1 MTGCARC
8 CASTTGSIRDVGAC
22 TGPSGRPPRPSPGA
36 RRDDSLGVVYRPARA
51 PARPRRGVLHHM
63 AVRGRRAPAGTP
75 RRSHRDR
82 RGGAAD
88 HRGARRG
95 RRAAGVLQRVPPP
108 RRPPRHERRQ
118 RRHAHLQV
126 SRLDL
131 SAGWDAARRAALQ
144 SRGAVRQA
152 ELRAHARAPRR
163 MGRPGVR
170 EPGGAAQ
177 AARGLPEGH
186 SRAHRA
192 DAPRSP
198 PVRAPDRL
206 RGARQL
212 EGVRGQ
218 LSRRVPRPV
227 RPPRAVHA
235 VRLRRLRDRSAR
247 LVFGAS
253 RSAHRRP
260 QRVHGGGRRSTV
272 LPDFPQPHAERG
284 AGTTAAE
291 RGDPDRAGSL
301 QGDVSILLRRRDV
314 ARGTAAHRGGHRLLG
329 QGAAGRRRDL
339 RAGAARARIARVR
352 QRSLLRA
359 VRGGRLPLPEAPED
373 SLPRPAQALMPELK
387 RQPGLLDS
395 TMINVG
401 TIIAAAIFIVPSAIA
416 LELHASVPSIL
427 VWVAGG
433 GVSLL
438 GALSVAELGA
448 AMPKAGGIYVYL
460 REAYGPVWGYLY
472 GWTSGVVI
480 NPASIAAIALGF
492 ATYLGFFVPLGD
504 GGIKAVAVASIV
516 ALTLLNSLGVRLG
529 AITQNV
535 LTLTKMGLLAV
546 LIVVGFVLPGGNAA
560 NLTPLWSDA
569 PLGQQ
574 IASFGV
580 ALVAVLWAYDGWI
593 EGTYVGGEGKDPE
606 RNVPRSI
613 VLSELLGAALYCLV
627 TAAFAYV
634 LSPAKNAG
642 PALLAS
648 HAAQVTLGR
657 AGAGLVAAAIM
668 IATIGSNNG
677 IVLTAARVPYAMARD
692 GLLPRW
698 LGGVHP
704 RFLTPVPSL
713 AVPGAISIALTL
725 ISTEPSWRDSYN
737 PLFTYVVLAEVGF

>member
-1 MTGCARC
+1 MTRGRPWTARAAARWPKAASGVGRGWCAT
-8 CASTTGSIRDVGAC
+8 ASRAA
-22 TGPSGRPPRPSPGA
+22 SGRRPGA
-36 RRDDSLGVVYRPARA
+36 WPVSATRSAYWCSATTA
-51 PARPRRGVLHHM
+51 PARRCASPACAWAARSRTCCP
-63 AVRGRRAPAGTP
+63 AARRAPPGDRRATRGSPTTWARSSSSWRPMPRCCRTSSSASPSAPPSAWVAWEGSRPTP
-75 RRSHRDR
+75 RATSSSPSRPRIPTPPAIPAWRRSRWPPTGASR
-82 RGGAAD
+82 RCS
-88 HRGARRG
+88 RRRCRRPRRRSSTRCSPPG

-170 EPGGAAQ
+170 EPGRAAQ

-192 DAPRSP
+192 DEPRGP

-227 RPPRAVHA
+227 RPPRAVHP

-260 QRVHGGGRRSTV
+260 QRVHGGGRRSAV

-284 AGTTAAE
+284 AGTAATE

-329 QGAAGRRRDL
+329 QSAAGRRRDL
-339 RAGAARARIARVR
+339 RAGAARARVARVR

-373 SLPRPAQALMPELK
+373 SLRRLAQALMPELK
-387 RQPGLLDS
+387 RQLGLLDS
-395 TMINVG
+395 PTITVR
-401 TIIAAAIFIVPSAIA
+401 TIIASAIFIVPSAIA

-480 NPASIAAIALGF
+480 NPAS
-492 ATYLGFFVPLGD
+492 
-504 GGIKAVAVASIV
+504 
-516 ALTLLNSLGVRLG
+516 
-529 AITQNV
+529 
-535 LTLTKMGLLAV
+535 
-546 LIVVGFVLPGGNAA
+546 
-560 NLTPLWSDA
+560 
-569 PLGQQ
+569 
-574 IASFGV
+574 
-580 ALVAVLWAYDGWI
+580 
-593 EGTYVGGEGKDPE
+593 
-606 RNVPRSI
+606 
-613 VLSELLGAALYCLV
+613 
-627 TAAFAYV
+627 
-634 LSPAKNAG
+634 
-642 PALLAS
+642 
-648 HAAQVTLGR
+648 H
-657 AGAGLVAAAIM
+657 
-668 IATIGSNNG
+668 
-677 IVLTAARVPYAMARD
+677 
-692 GLLPRW
+692 
-698 LGGVHP
+698 
-704 RFLTPVPSL
+704 
-713 AVPGAISIALTL
+713 
-725 ISTEPSWRDSYN
+725 
-737 PLFTYVVLAEVGF
+737 